1 MKDQVENLKRKG
13 IKAVAIYSGLNYYEI
28 DIAFN
33 NCIYGDIKFLYISPE
48 RLETEKFRNI
58 LSKLKI
64 CLIAVDEAHCISQ
77 WGYDFR
83 PPYLKIVEIR
93 KFLPQIPILAVT
105 ATATPEVVKDI
116 QAKLNFPFENVFQI
130 SFARKN
136 LTYYVIKEDDK
147 LGRLIRILNTLKGSG
162 IIYVRSRRKT
172 FEIAQFLEKNNITA
186 SYYHAGLDAV
196 TRDRRQNAWMRE
208 QYRIIVATNAFG
220 MGIDKPNV
228 RVVVHLDLPES
239 LEAYFQ
245 EAGRAGRDELNASAI
260 LLYENSDV
268 IDAQNNLQLAYP
280 EPEIIKNVYQALGN
294 YYQLAVGGGKDIS
307 FDFELNAFSNTYQF
321 KPSVVFNSLKFLEK
335 EGYIT
340 LSDSSDSYSKIIF
353 LLKKDELYRFQVEN
367 IKYDKFIKLILR
379 SYSGI
384 FTDFTKISEAELANR
399 AEISKDDVIALL
411 KKLHLMKVLVYIPQK
426 SLPQIVYNY
435 ERTDVKNIS
444 ISKENYLELKENAER
459 RLQSVIH
466 YATTNQYC
474 RNQLLLKYFGEM
486 DSKRCGKCDVC
497 INRNK
502 TELSDYEMD
511 NIISAIKPVL
521 QLKALSESEVL
532 GMFELIDEYKML
544 KAIQWLKDYGKIYEN
559 EDHKLKWRGKTH

>member
-1 MKDQVENLKRKG
+1 MPIRNILIKYWGYSTFRPMQEEIIRSVMEGNDTLALLPTGGGKSVCYQVPTLAMEGICLVITPLISLMKDQVENLKRKG

-28 DIAFN
+28 GIAFN

-48 RLETEKFRNI
+48 RLETEKFHNI

-83 PPYLKIVEIR
+83 PPYLKIAEIR
-93 KFLPQIPILAVT
+93 KFLPRIPVLAVT

-186 SYYHAGLDAV
+186 SYYHAGLDTV
-196 TRDRRQNAWMRE
+196 TRDRRQNAWMCE

-280 EPEIIKNVYQALGN
+280 EPEIIKMFTRHWV
-294 YYQLAVGGGKDIS
+294 
-307 FDFELNAFSNTYQF
+307 
-321 KPSVVFNSLKFLEK
+321 
-335 EGYIT
+335 
-340 LSDSSDSYSKIIF
+340 III
-353 LLKKDELYRFQVEN
+353 N
-367 IKYDKFIKLILR
+367 
-379 SYSGI
+379 
-384 FTDFTKISEAELANR
+384 
-399 AEISKDDVIALL
+399 
-411 KKLHLMKVLVYIPQK
+411 
-426 SLPQIVYNY
+426 LP
-435 ERTDVKNIS
+435 
-444 ISKENYLELKENAER
+444 
-459 RLQSVIH
+459 
-466 YATTNQYC
+466 
-474 RNQLLLKYFGEM
+474 
-486 DSKRCGKCDVC
+486 
-497 INRNK
+497 
-502 TELSDYEMD
+502 
-511 NIISAIKPVL
+511 
-521 QLKALSESEVL
+521 
-532 GMFELIDEYKML
+532 
-544 KAIQWLKDYGKIYEN
+544 
-559 EDHKLKWRGKTH
+559 